1 MAVHSFLTGVRGV
14 IAPIAAYQ
22 LTKVMSIAS
31 IAWICAGLVA
41 LASALLWR
49 ERGSFSG
56 RDLPEELPADVE

>member
-1 MAVHSFLTGVRGV
+1 M